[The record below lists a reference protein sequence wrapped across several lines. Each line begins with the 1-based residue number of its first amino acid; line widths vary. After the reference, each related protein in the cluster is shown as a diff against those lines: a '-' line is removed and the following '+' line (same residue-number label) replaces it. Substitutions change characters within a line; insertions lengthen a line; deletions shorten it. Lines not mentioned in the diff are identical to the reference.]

1 MNADRPGLPSD
12 ADVAAMTVGQRIRHY
27 RKLRGWDQPQL
38 MARMVLTAEGHGGT
52 AATFD
57 GRRSS
62 LSKWENDRVTP
73 NQHNRRLLAE
83 TLGVTVADLGLDQDP
98 YFQW

>member
-1 MNADRPGLPSD
+1 VNASRPGLPSD

-27 RKLRGWDQPQL
+27 RKLRGWNQPQL
-38 MARMVLTAEGHGGT
+38 MARMVQTAMGHGGT
-52 AATFD
+52 ATTFD

-62 LSKWENDRVTP
+62 LSKWENDHVKP

-83 TLGVTVADLGLDQDP
+83 TLGVTVADLGLYQDP
-98 YFQW
+98 YLQW

>member
-1 MNADRPGLPSD
+1 MNADRSGLPSE

-27 RKLRGWDQPQL
+27 RKLRGWNQPQL
-38 MARMVLTAEGHGGT
+38 MVRMAKVAEGHGGT
-52 AATFD
+52 ATTHD
-57 GRRSS
+57 GLRSE
-62 LSKWENDRVTP
+62 LSKWENDRVKP
-73 NQHNRRLLAE
+73 DQHNRRLLAE